1 MTDGAVA
8 DAGDAGSEH
17 AGSVRVVGTAH
28 VSQESVDEVER
39 VIDEEQPDVVAVEL
53 DEGRYRQLKGETPD
67 DLDAADLLEGN
78 TVFQFLAY
86 WMLSYVQTRLGDRF
100 DVRPGAEMLAA
111 VERSEALGIDVALVD
126 RDIQVTIQRFWARL
140 SGLEKLRLLGG
151 LAFGVADPFAV
162 GLGIGTTVGLF
173 AALVAGAVGGASLV
187 PSGTPLPGIV
197 DAVLVGALVGLG
209 VAVLFGLAL
218 RLTAPDET
226 RDVEALDPGE
236 LTDTDV
242 VTAMMEEF
250 RRFSPGGA
258 EALIDERD
266 AYIAHQLV
274 QLRDAGKHVVAVVGA
289 GHQQGIERYLDDPE
303 PLPPMADLVGRQ
315 QASRFSP
322 YKLFGYLFTLGFLA
336 FFVLLAI
343 AAATGVPGASSGLL
357 IRLFAAWFLVN
368 GLLSF
373 GLAKLAGAHWPSA
386 AVGGAVAWLTSV
398 NPLLAPGWFAGY
410 VELRYLTVNVADIG
424 DLNDLLDDTET
435 PIPELLRS
443 MLDVPLFRLIIIVAA
458 TNVGSFVGSVL
469 FATVLI
475 PYLFAEIGGTDEIV
489 RLMLAGAR
497 NSVDL
502 IAGGLL

>member
-1 MTDGAVA
+1 MSDGAVA
-8 DAGDAGSEH
+8 GDARDAEH

-28 VSQESVDEVER
+28 VSQESVDEVET
-39 VIDEEQPDVVAVEL
+39 VIDEERPDVVAVEL
-53 DEGRYRQLKGETPD
+53 DEGRFRQLKGETPD

-100 DVRPGAEMLAA
+100 NVRPGAEMLAA
-111 VERSEALGIDVALVD
+111 VETSERLGIDVALVD

-151 LAFGVADPFAV
+151 LAFGVADPFVV
-162 GLGIGTTVGLF
+162 GAGVGATVGLF
-173 AALVAGAVGGASLV
+173 AALIAGAVGGAPLV
-187 PSGTPLPGIV
+187 PPGTPAAGVV
-197 DAVLVGALVGLG
+197 DALLAGALVGLG
-209 VAVLFGLAL
+209 MAVLLGLAL

-226 RDVEALDPGE
+226 EVEEFDPDR

-266 AYIAHQLV
+266 AYIAHELV
-274 QLRDAGKHVVAVVGA
+274 RLRDAGHRVVAIVGA
-289 GHQQGIERYLDDPE
+289 GHQEGIERYLANPDS
-303 PLPPMADLVGRQ
+303 LPPMEELVGRQ
-315 QASRFSP
+315 ESSRFSP

-343 AAATGVPGASSGLL
+343 AAFTGVPGASSELL
-357 IRLFAAWFLVN
+357 VRLFAAWFLVN
-368 GLLSF
+368 GILSF
-373 GLAKLAGAHWPSA
+373 GLAKLAGAHWSSA
-386 AVGGAVAWLTSV
+386 GVGGAVAWLTSV
-398 NPLLAPGWFAGY
+398 NPLLAPGWFVGY

-424 DLNDLLDDTET
+424 TLNELLDDTET
-435 PIPELLRS
+435 PIPSLIGQ
-443 MLDVPLFRLIIIVAA
+443 MLDVPLFQLIVIVAA
-458 TNVGSFVGSVL
+458 TNIGSFVGSLL

-475 PYLFAEIGGTDEIV
+475 PLLFAEIGGTEEIV
-489 RLMLAGAR
+489 RLMVAGAR